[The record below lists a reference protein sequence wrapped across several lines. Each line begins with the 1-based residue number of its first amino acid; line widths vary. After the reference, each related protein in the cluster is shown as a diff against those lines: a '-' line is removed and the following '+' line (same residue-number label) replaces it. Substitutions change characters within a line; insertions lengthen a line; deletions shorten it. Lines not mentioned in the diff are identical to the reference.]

1 VYAAVVRLLGLGS
14 IVACVIVIVS
24 FGLFAINQTSGAS
37 TRQQQ
42 ALASPN
48 TTEATGSASQTTSK
62 SHEGPVRKTI
72 DEASEWLTSPFD
84 GITSGSHSEWG
95 VRGVGLLLALLVYG
109 FGIGFLAR
117 ALRVRI

>member
-1 VYAAVVRLLGLGS
+1 M
-14 IVACVIVIVS
+14 IVIVS
-24 FGLFAINQTSGAS
+24 FGLFAVNQTSSAS
-37 TRQQQ
+37 THQQQ

-48 TTEATGSASQTTSK
+48 TTEATGSPSQTTSK

-84 GITSGSHSEWG
+84 AITSGSHSEWG

-117 ALRVRI
+117 TLRVRI

>member
-14 IVACVIVIVS
+14 IVACLIVIVS
-24 FGLFAINQTSGAS
+24 FGLFAVNQTGSAS

-42 ALASPN
+42 ALAAPN
-48 TTEATGSASQTTSK
+48 TTDATGSPSQTTSK
-62 SHEGPVRKTI
+62 SHEGTVRKTI

-95 VRGVGLLLALLVYG
+95 IRGVGLLLALLVYG